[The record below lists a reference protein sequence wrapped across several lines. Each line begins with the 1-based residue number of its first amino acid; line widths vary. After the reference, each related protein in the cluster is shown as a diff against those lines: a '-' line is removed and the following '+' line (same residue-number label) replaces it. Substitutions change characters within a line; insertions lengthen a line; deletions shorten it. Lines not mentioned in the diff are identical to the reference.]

1 MQKVSNRKVD
11 ISHEASTRNDYELI
25 HVYDL
30 EGMTTGM
37 KEEKFEKQLVN
48 YRARHCHVTVH
59 IISKKGY
66 LQVRRRQCRQFYI
79 SLPCFLKKNPNLVY
93 TKHKKQN
100 IFIFHLTIKII
111 KRQKKKIYLLST
123 AGHFVTALSL
133 KQKQLETNKVQN
145 LRYKTSKSREI
156 TTY

>member
-1 MQKVSNRKVD
+1 MQKVSIRKVD

-48 YRARHCHVTVH
+48 YRARHCHVIVH

-79 SLPCFLKKNPNLVY
+79 SLPCFLKKILIQY
-93 TKHKKQN
+93 LQSSKHKAQETKHLYVLFDNKTQQKTKQN
-100 IFIFHLTIKII
+100 IFIIYSRANRYSSTVAQTKIVGD
-111 KRQKKKIYLLST
+111 K
-123 AGHFVTALSL
+123 
-133 KQKQLETNKVQN
+133 
-145 LRYKTSKSREI
+145 
-156 TTY
+156 